1 MIAQAISLLFK
12 PVTSLQLLI
21 ESKRLFLYWKNIS
34 PKYDQ
39 KKKVWVNRTIVSHRL
54 ICTRPNNQF
63 ALAIISMFICLM
75 IMRDSWCLQAMPV
88 RFAMGATSSKGIPIS
103 INAKKNA
110 STPFLS
116 SHHRS
121 IIKCPYLNSDI
132 IHYVIP
138 GCFRNDSW
146 RNLLFA
152 SPLTACHLSSN
163 YYSGVIPFFLFSFF
177 SLHRETHYRKFA

>member
-1 MIAQAISLLFK
+1 
-12 PVTSLQLLI
+12 
-21 ESKRLFLYWKNIS
+21 
-34 PKYDQ
+34 
-39 KKKVWVNRTIVSHRL
+39 
-54 ICTRPNNQF
+54 
-63 ALAIISMFICLM
+63 
-75 IMRDSWCLQAMPV
+75 MPV

-177 SLHRETHYRKFA
+177 PFIVKLIIVNLLKGSSCHIFFNSFFCVHSSYRLLSN